1 MTAISRKLV
10 LVLAAAAISLA
21 ASAATADTPTLLGI
35 SKDWTAFMSGSG
47 SSKICY
53 ALSKPTSTSP
63 KKKRDAIYVL
73 ITDWPS
79 RHAKAEPE
87 VVPGYLYKEGTK
99 VTATVGGT
107 AFELFVKN
115 ENGAG
120 AAWVRHHDDEA
131 RLIDAMRGSSTLVVT
146 GTSARGSTTK
156 DTYSLAGLGDAL
168 DRIHQAC
175 GM

>member
-1 MTAISRKLV
+1 M
-10 LVLAAAAISLA
+10 
-21 ASAATADTPTLLGI
+21 
-35 SKDWTAFMSGSG
+35 
-47 SSKICY
+47 
-53 ALSKPTSTSP
+53 
-63 KKKRDAIYVL
+63 
-73 ITDWPS
+73 PS
-79 RHAKAEPE
+79 
-87 VVPGYLYKEGTK
+87 
-99 VTATVGGT
+99 
-107 AFELFVKN
+107 
-115 ENGAG
+115 GAG